1 MSIQHVIKHHDNIL
15 KDAKESIEEAIRC
28 VKHAKDYRWEGLYP
42 YDAIIGHC
50 ESVIRQIDELIGED
64 EEWVTD

>member
-28 VKHAKDYRWEGLYP
+28 VKHAKDYRWGEGFYP

-50 ESVIRQIDELIGED
+50 EAVIRQISELIGE
-64 EEWVTD
+64 EEE